1 MTPYMAYNVYMHI
14 KLHFTSDS
22 YDVRKYNLKEMKK
35 ESFEKNKNR
44 FKLTRLAK
52 KYDNRNLVE
61 FFVANFVKGDKYG
74 GMYSGDS
81 DEVLL
86 DWQKRIQGLTY
97 HYTQDIL
104 HLQDMGVKNVT
115 ELWSGDSHPLIAKEY
130 LGKRISLE
138 TMVIL
143 DRLYTYR
150 PMVDERLKD
159 DFIWK
164 PISRLMHKYEPF
176 LTFNKEDFQ
185 VATEKVFSSHE

>member
-14 KLHFTSDS
+14 KRHFISDS
-22 YDVRKYNLKEMKK
+22 YDVRKYNLKEMGRD
-35 ESFEKNKNR
+35 SFEKNRNR
-44 FKLTRLAK
+44 MKLTQLSK
-52 KYDNRNLVE
+52 KYTDRQMLE
-61 FFVANFVKGDKYG
+61 FFIANFVSGDKYG
-74 GMYSGDS
+74 GMYSANAH
-81 DEVLL
+81 EVLL

-104 HLQDMGVKNVT
+104 HLEEMGVANVT

-138 TMVIL
+138 TIVIL
-143 DRLYTYR
+143 DKLYTYR
-150 PMVDERLKD
+150 PVVDERLKD

-176 LTFNKEDFQ
+176 LTFKKEDLQQ
-185 VATEKVFSSHE
+185 VTERHLGAS